1 MSLRL
6 GAAVVGAGYWGP
18 NLVRNLSAS
27 PAWDVRWICDLD
39 VERARLIAGPEIGV
53 SSDIDQAL
61 ADPRVDA
68 VVVATPASTHDAVT
82 MRAIEAGKHVLIEKP
97 LADTFAAG
105 KAIVDAANRR
115 GVVLMCDHT
124 FCYTPAVEYLR
135 SLVSNRTLGEIQ
147 YFDSVRINL
156 GLVRHDTNVLWDLAP
171 HDLSILDFVL
181 PEGLR
186 PVSVAAHG
194 ADPLGTGQACIA
206 YLYLQL
212 SGGAI
217 AHVHVNWL
225 SPVKVR
231 TTMVGGS
238 KRTAI
243 WDDTNPAYRL
253 LVFDRGVD
261 MIPMENLDLEA
272 QITSRISYRA
282 GDMHAPALSGREALA
297 AVVAEFASAIRQER
311 TPRTDGA
318 SGLRVLEILEAADQ
332 SMALEGA
339 VIQLETLR
347 T

>member
-1 MSLRL
+1 MI
-6 GAAVVGAGYWGP
+6 GVGYWGP

-39 VERARLIAGPEIGV
+39 VERAQLIAGSETGV

-68 VVVATPASTHDAVT
+68 FVVATPASTHGAVT

-105 KAIVDAANRR
+105 KAIVEAAHRQ

-135 SLVSNRTLGEIQ
+135 SLVSNGTLGDIQ

-156 GLVRHDTNVLWDLAP
+156 GLVRHDINVLWDLAP

-186 PVSVAAHG
+186 PVAVAAHG
-194 ADPLGTGQACIA
+194 ADPLGTGQACVA

-212 SGGAI
+212 PGGAI

-253 LVFDRGVD
+253 SVFDRGVD
-261 MIPMENLDLEA
+261 MIPMESLDLEA
-272 QITSRISYRA
+272 RITSRISYRA

-297 AVVAEFASAIRQER
+297 AVVAEFASAIWQER

-318 SGLRVLEILEAADQ
+318 SGLRVLEILEAADR

-339 VIQLETLR
+339 VIPLETLR

>member
-1 MSLRL
+1 VSLRL